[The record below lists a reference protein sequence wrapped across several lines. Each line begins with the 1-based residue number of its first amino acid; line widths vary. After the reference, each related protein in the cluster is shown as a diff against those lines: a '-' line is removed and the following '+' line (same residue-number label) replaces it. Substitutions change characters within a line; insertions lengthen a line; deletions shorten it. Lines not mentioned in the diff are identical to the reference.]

1 MQVTKTFI
9 ISQSNII
16 LSVRGTLGLWN
27 CLIYFRPRVIK
38 YLRSSEE
45 EKRKQRRIR
54 ALQNA
59 LKQCK
64 GKQQQQQQR
73 QSQLSQPDRHHH
85 PDSTLHQA
93 DLEKEE
99 GTRRTDSTE
108 NSSSASI
115 LISSSTMGNNDKV
128 ISKNV
133 VTSTKE
139 GWELYVEDS
148 EIDYKD
154 FQITANEENQEEK
167 LPDV

>member
-1 MQVTKTFI
+1 M
-9 ISQSNII
+9 
-16 LSVRGTLGLWN
+16 
-27 CLIYFRPRVIK
+27 IK

-64 GKQQQQQQR
+64 GKQQQQQQQRQR

-99 GTRRTDSTE
+99 GTRGTDTE

-139 GWELYVEDS
+139 GWESYVEDS

-154 FQITANEENQEEK
+154 FQITANEENQAEK